1 MDQGITDIN
10 TIKVSVIMPVYNTE
24 KYVEEALYSILNQTL
39 EEIQIIV
46 VNDGSKDNSLEVVN
60 KIAASDK
67 RIEVYSQVNK
77 GQALARNLGL
87 KYAEGQFIYFMDS
100 DDVLDKNTLYTCY
113 EKCIKEELDFV
124 FFDAEAFSDEDDN
137 IYLPLNYDR
146 KGKIEDRVYTGLE
159 MVDHLLNV
167 NGYRV
172 PPWLYF
178 IRKSYLDELQ
188 LTFVPV
194 ALHEDQIF
202 VAHLFVL
209 APRVAYIPEKYFR
222 RRLRPNSVMT
232 NKYSMRNIKIYCAV
246 VVELQEFASD
256 KGDEVKTMIHRILK
270 YIFDPAI
277 YNASILPFRERLAIL
292 KKCQFEFSDYVTFK
306 TKLVLLFPVLIKI
319 KAIFK

>member
-39 EEIQIIV
+39 KEIQIIV

-60 KIAASDK
+60 KIAVSDK

-100 DDVLDKNTLYTCY
+100 DDVLDKNTLCTCY
-113 EKCIKEELDFV
+113 EKCIREELDFV

-209 APRVAYIPEKYFR
+209 APRVAYIPKKYFR

-256 KGDEVKTMIHRILK
+256 KDDEVKTMIHRILK

-292 KKCQFEFSDYVTFK
+292 KKCQFGFSDYVTFK